1 MSFLNLTRR
10 NTVIFDAKNSE
21 HRRAFGVFLKTGTW
35 GQSNVNFLLETPYY
49 DLPAMITSKLTHY
62 YIESE
67 FMPRKESRNA
77 TRVKVGRRQHARV

>member
-21 HRRAFGVFLKTGTW
+21 HRRAFGVFLRTGTW
-35 GQSNVNFLLETPYY
+35 GQSNVIFLLETPYY

-67 FMPRKESRNA
+67 FTPRKELRNG
-77 TRVKVGRRQHARV
+77 TRIKVGRHQHARV

>member
-21 HRRAFGVFLKTGTW
+21 HRQAFGTFLRTGTW

-67 FMPRKESRNA
+67 FTPRKELRNA
-77 TRVKVGRRQHARV
+77 TRIKVGRHQHARV

>member
-21 HRRAFGVFLKTGTW
+21 HRRAFGVFLRTGTW

-67 FMPRKESRNA
+67 FTSQKESRNA
-77 TRVKVGRRQHARV
+77 TRIKVDRHQHARV